1 MNVHK
6 EIRFEE
12 AIEVALTT
20 EGGFQKG
27 APGSFDAERALFP
40 DDVIAFIQDSQPSRW
55 QTLVDYHGAG
65 AADALLTSLTKE
77 LASKGVL
84 NVLRHGF
91 KCFGKTFRLAY
102 FAPNTGMNP
111 EATADFGKNRLR
123 VYRQV
128 HFSEKRPE
136 LSLDV
141 VLAVN
146 GLPVV
151 TMELKNP
158 MTGQTVEHAKRQY
171 RFDRDPREPIFAFKQ
186 RALVHFAVDPDLV
199 FMTTKLAGKETV
211 FLPFNRGDN
220 HAAGN
225 PPARPGKYKT
235 SYLWDEVLT
244 RDSLMDI
251 LARFLHLQVEERQV
265 VTEKGIKRHVKET
278 MIFPRYHQID
288 AVRRL
293 VQDAKVKGS
302 GHNYLI
308 QHSAGSGKSNS
319 IAWLAHRL
327 ASLHDDND
335 QKVFDTIV
343 VITDR
348 RVLDQQLQDTIY
360 QFEHKQG
367 VVQKIDENTQQL
379 AKALSGGVPIV
390 ISTIQKFPFITQAL
404 ETLAKKGESVEVST
418 EGKRF
423 AVIVDEAHSSQS
435 GETAMELRKIL
446 NKEGIEAAM
455 AAQLLDLEE
464 DDLSDEAK
472 QELLREM
479 LKRPSQPNIS
489 FFAFTATPKFKTLA
503 VFNEPGAD
511 GRPPFH
517 HYSMRQA
524 IDEGFIMDV
533 LAHYTAYKTYYG
545 LIKSVEDDPDVPQRK
560 AAKALARF
568 MSLHPHNIAQ
578 KVEVIV
584 EHFRQFTKHKIGGRA
599 KAMVVT
605 GSRLHAVRYKLAFD
619 KYIRDKGYT
628 DIRSLVAFSG
638 TVIDPDIPES
648 QYTEVGMNAGIKESE
663 LPEKFASE
671 EFQVLLVAEKYQT
684 GFDQPLLHTMYVD
697 KRLAGVQ
704 AVQTLS
710 RLNRVTTGKEDTF
723 VLDFVNERDEIFNA
737 FKPYYEVTPTGEAND
752 PHQLYDL
759 KNRLEEWRVFEDSEI
774 NAFCDIWFRNRR
786 EPTPGDHQ
794 KLNAILDEA
803 VQRYVELSED
813 DQGQFKGQLSSF
825 RKLYAFLSQIIPY
838 QDSDLEKLY
847 TYGRFLLTKL
857 PLTPDDR
864 DYQVEDDVA
873 LKFYRL
879 QKISEGAIDL
889 KAGEPDPLKGPTE
902 VGTGTSHG
910 DDVSLSSLI
919 NMLNE
924 RFGTQFTPADQ
935 LFFDQVTETAA
946 ANEKLQ
952 EAARVNTLE
961 NFSFVF
967 NKMLEG
973 LFIERMEGN
982 EEIFTRLMND
992 DSFRGLAT
1000 EHLVREVY
1008 EKIRKGIERGEDPA
1022 ARANS
1027 PQRARD
1033 VG

>member
-1 MNVHK
+1 
-6 EIRFEE
+6 
-12 AIEVALTT
+12 
-20 EGGFQKG
+20 
-27 APGSFDAERALFP
+27 
-40 DDVIAFIQDSQPSRW
+40 
-55 QTLVDYHGAG
+55 
-65 AADALLTSLTKE
+65 
-77 LASKGVL
+77 
-84 NVLRHGF
+84 
-91 KCFGKTFRLAY
+91 
-102 FAPNTGMNP
+102 
-111 EATADFGKNRLR
+111 
-123 VYRQV
+123 
-128 HFSEKRPE
+128 
-136 LSLDV
+136 
-141 VLAVN
+141 
-146 GLPVV
+146 
-151 TMELKNP
+151 
-158 MTGQTVEHAKRQY
+158 
-171 RFDRDPREPIFAFKQ
+171 
-186 RALVHFAVDPDLV
+186 
-199 FMTTKLAGKETV
+199 
-211 FLPFNRGDN
+211 
-220 HAAGN
+220 
-225 PPARPGKYKT
+225 
-235 SYLWDEVLT
+235 
-244 RDSLMDI
+244 
-251 LARFLHLQVEERQV
+251 
-265 VTEKGIKRHVKET
+265 

-638 TVIDPDIPES
+638 TVIDPDIPGHS
-648 QYTEVGMNAGIKESE
+648 
-663 LPEKFASE
+663 
-671 EFQVLLVAEKYQT
+671 
-684 GFDQPLLHTMYVD
+684 
-697 KRLAGVQ
+697 
-704 AVQTLS
+704 
-710 RLNRVTTGKEDTF
+710 
-723 VLDFVNERDEIFNA
+723 
-737 FKPYYEVTPTGEAND
+737 TP
-752 PHQLYDL
+752 
-759 KNRLEEWRVFEDSEI
+759 RSV
-774 NAFCDIWFRNRR
+774 
-786 EPTPGDHQ
+786 
-794 KLNAILDEA
+794 
-803 VQRYVELSED
+803 
-813 DQGQFKGQLSSF
+813 
-825 RKLYAFLSQIIPY
+825 
-838 QDSDLEKLY
+838 
-847 TYGRFLLTKL
+847 
-857 PLTPDDR
+857 
-864 DYQVEDDVA
+864 
-873 LKFYRL
+873 
-879 QKISEGAIDL
+879 
-889 KAGEPDPLKGPTE
+889 
-902 VGTGTSHG
+902 
-910 DDVSLSSLI
+910 
-919 NMLNE
+919 
-924 RFGTQFTPADQ
+924 
-935 LFFDQVTETAA
+935 
-946 ANEKLQ
+946 
-952 EAARVNTLE
+952 
-961 NFSFVF
+961 
-967 NKMLEG
+967 
-973 LFIERMEGN
+973 
-982 EEIFTRLMND
+982 
-992 DSFRGLAT
+992 
-1000 EHLVREVY
+1000 
-1008 EKIRKGIERGEDPA
+1008 
-1022 ARANS
+1022 
-1027 PQRARD
+1027 
-1033 VG
+1033 